1 MPLTTRLIGTAVAA
15 LAVTVSAC
23 GGDDEDETATPPPPP
38 PPARTA
44 PPPLESGGGTT
55 LENPADAGGDFKF
68 QKDSLTAPAG
78 RITLVMLNPSSEIH
92 NISIEGDGVDAKGAL
107 VGEGET
113 SRVTV
118 VLEPGEYTFYC
129 SVPLHR
135 DGGME
140 GTLTVTG

>member
-1 MPLTTRLIGTAVAA
+1 MPRLSGPVAVVVA
-15 LAVTVSAC
+15 LLAGGC
-23 GGDDEDETATPPPPP
+23 GGNDGDEQAAPPPPP
-38 PPARTA
+38 PPAASVPTTA
-44 PPPLESGGGTT
+44 LSSKATT
-55 LENPADAGGDFKF
+55 LENPADAGGDFAF
-68 QKDSLTAPAG
+68 QKDSLTATAG
-78 RITLVMLNPSSEIH
+78 EVTLVMFNPSSEVH
-92 NISIEGDGVDAKGAL
+92 NISIEGEGVDEKGEL

-113 SRVTV
+113 SRVTA

>member
-1 MPLTTRLIGTAVAA
+1 
-15 LAVTVSAC
+15 
-23 GGDDEDETATPPPPP
+23 
-38 PPARTA
+38 
-44 PPPLESGGGTT
+44 
-55 LENPADAGGDFKF
+55 
-68 QKDSLTAPAG
+68 
-78 RITLVMLNPSSEIH
+78 MLNPSSETH
-92 NISIEGDGVDAKGAL
+92 NISIEGNGVDERGEL

-118 VLEPGEYTFYC
+118 VLEPSEYTFYC

>member
-1 MPLTTRLIGTAVAA
+1 MRRLLGLGLILGA
-15 LAVTVSAC
+15 LLAGGC
-23 GGDDEDETATPPPPP
+23 GGDDGDEDATPPPAPP
-38 PPARTA
+38 PPAAAATTE
-44 PPPLESGGGTT
+44 PSGEGTT
-55 LENPADAGGDFKF
+55 LENPADAGGDFAF
-68 QKDSLTAPAG
+68 QRDALTAPAG
-78 RITLVMLNPSSEIH
+78 EVTLVMFNPSSEIH
-92 NISIEGDGVDAKGAL
+92 NISIEGEGVDEKGEL

-140 GTLTVTG
+140 GTLTVRG

>member
-1 MPLTTRLIGTAVAA
+1 MPRLPGPGLIVVALIA
-15 LAVTVSAC
+15 AGC
-23 GGDDEDETATPPPPP
+23 GGDDGDEQATPPPAP
-38 PPARTA
+38 PPASSVPATA
-44 PPPLESGGGTT
+44 PSTESTT
-55 LENPADAGGDFKF
+55 LENPADAGGDFAF

-78 RITLVMLNPSSEIH
+78 EITLVMENPSSEVH
-92 NISIEGDGVDAKGAL
+92 NISIEGNGVDEKGEL
-107 VGEGET
+107 VGQGET

-118 VLEPGEYTFYC
+118 ILEPGEYTFYC

>member
-1 MPLTTRLIGTAVAA
+1 MPRRWFVVVALL
-15 LAVTVSAC
+15 LAGC
-23 GGDDEDETATPPPPP
+23 GGDDGDEEATP
-38 PPARTA
+38 ATTSVATA
-44 PPPLESGGGTT
+44 PPSGEVTT
-55 LENPADAGGDFKF
+55 LENPADAGGDLAFE
-68 QKDSLTAPAG
+68 KDSLTAPAG
-78 RITLVMLNPSSEIH
+78 RITLVMENPSSEVH
-92 NISIEGDGVDAKGAL
+92 NISVEGNGVDEKGEL
-107 VGEGET
+107 VGQGET

>member
-1 MPLTTRLIGTAVAA
+1 MTAVLVA
-15 LAVTVSAC
+15 LVVSAC
-23 GGDDEDETATPPPPP
+23 GGDDGDETATPPPQ
-38 PPARTA
+38 ATSA
-44 PPPLESGGGTT
+44 PTTSRSGEATT

-78 RITLVMLNPSSEIH
+78 TITLVMLNPSSEIH
-92 NISIEGDGVDAKGAL
+92 NISVEGDDVDEKGKL
-107 VGEGET
+107 VGKGET

>member
-1 MPLTTRLIGTAVAA
+1 LIVGAIAA
-15 LAVTVSAC
+15 AGC
-23 GGDDEDETATPPPPP
+23 GGDGEADEATPPPPP
-38 PPARTA
+38 PPAASVPTTA
-44 PPPLESGGGTT
+44 PSLEATT
-55 LENPADAGGDFKF
+55 LEIPADAGGDPAF

-78 RITLVMLNPSSEIH
+78 EITLVMFNPSSEVH
-92 NISIEGDGVDAKGAL
+92 NISIEGDGVDEKGEL

-113 SRVTV
+113 SRVTA

>member
-1 MPLTTRLIGTAVAA
+1 MVVAL
-15 LAVTVSAC
+15 LAAAC
-23 GGDDEDETATPPPPP
+23 GGDDEGKNATPPPPP
-38 PPARTA
+38 PPAATSPTTPKSPKA
-44 PPPLESGGGTT
+44 TT
-55 LENPADAGGDFKF
+55 LENPADAGGDLEFE
-68 QKDSLTAPAG
+68 KDSLTAPAG
-78 RITLVMLNPSSEIH
+78 RITLVMFNPSSEIH
-92 NISIEGDGVDAKGAL
+92 NISIEGNGVDEKGEL

-140 GTLTVTG
+140 GTLNVRG